1 MRWER
6 AVQQCTALSFSLSNP
21 TQGVPPLE
29 IPGAGPCNNVIKPRK
44 SERRILRLGRQEL
57 NKGESKP
64 AFRTQGGAE
73 QCSFATS
80 VASFSHSPWAV
91 PGLVAAEPAVRLSA
105 SRARGRGL
113 QAWGALSVVA
123 SLILTRQ

>member
-64 AFRTQGGAE
+64 AFRTQGE
-73 QCSFATS
+73 QNNARSLPLLLLSLIPHGRC
-80 VASFSHSPWAV
+80 
-91 PGLVAAEPAVRLSA
+91 LVLWLLNLRFGFPL
-105 SRARGRGL
+105 RGL
-113 QAWGALSVVA
+113 EVEACRLGVHYRLWL
-123 SLILTRQ
+123 L